1 MKGSIRRKGK
11 TWSYRVYVSTVD
23 GQNKQIEKGG
33 FKTKKDAELALT
45 KFVNDYEETG
55 VYPENKKITFNEV
68 YEEFIELEVKLTR
81 AYATLKKYDS
91 MYRNH
96 FKPAFG
102 DFYMYSI
109 TQKVLERFVN
119 EKSEKYSEEF
129 VKGLFKTLKC
139 IFDYAHRKRYMKH
152 NIFDDVLP
160 PPDTRHVGE
169 IKVYTP
175 DELSAM
181 YKRLESTN
189 VRIPFYIALNTG
201 LRESECMGLRWRDV
215 NFEKKT
221 ISINKQLLYQDRRWC
236 FCPLKTKNSY
246 RTINISDNFV
256 NFLKELKEQQTKN
269 KKLYGEGYKRNFVTE
284 RLHKHKENYLE
295 VTDLIN
301 VKENGEMLTHNS
313 IKFLSRIIR
322 DDLHIPF
329 KFHNL
334 RHTYATILA
343 ESGISPR
350 YVQEMLG
357 HSKLEF
363 TLKYYTHITG
373 HMADMARMAIDEK
386 LLQSDNKF

>member
-11 TWSYRVYVSTVD
+11 TWTYRVYVSTID

-33 FKTKKDAELALT
+33 FKTKKEAELALT

-55 VYPENKKITFNEV
+55 IYPENKRITFNEV
-68 YEEFIELEVKLTR
+68 YEEFIELEGKLTL

-91 MYRNH
+91 VYRNH

-102 DFYMYSI
+102 NLYVYSV
-109 TQKVLERFVN
+109 TPKVLEKFVN
-119 EKSEKYSEEF
+119 DKAEKYSEEF
-129 VKGLFKTLKC
+129 VKGMFKSLKC
-139 IFDYAHRKRYMKH
+139 IFDYAHRKRYIKH
-152 NIFDDVLP
+152 NVFDDVTP
-160 PPDTRHVGE
+160 PPDPRHLGE
-169 IKVYTP
+169 IKVYSP
-175 DELSAM
+175 EELSLM
-181 YKRLESTN
+181 YKRLENTN

-221 ISINKQLLYQDRRWC
+221 ISINKQLLYQDSRWC

-246 RTINISDNFV
+246 RIINISDNFV
-256 NFLKELKEQQTKN
+256 RFLKELKEAQIRN
-269 KKLYGEGYKRNFVTE
+269 KKLYGEGYKRNFITE
-284 RLHKHKENYLE
+284 RLYKNKETYLE
-295 VTDLIN
+295 VNDLIN
-301 VKENGEMLTHNS
+301 VKENGEMMTHNS

-343 ESGISPR
+343 ESGITPR

-386 LLQSDNKF
+386 LNIG